1 MYWPYNSCVLCTQ
14 IQWWGTRGYPP
25 LRGHMVPASSDSLDG
40 VFFWRIFCHNR
51 ITPRPSCSSVVQ
63 KWNVVSINRS
73 DSTPLVWI
81 IERRS
86 GSDGVLISAVLLI
99 WCSCFSCVVF
109 DLHCTT
115 FPGEGDGRSEADRW
129 GLNEWSTDANTSCQ
143 PRSCLINPK
152 MRWACEK
159 WCDQKIN
166 PIKSSQHL
174 ELGVCVCVQ
183 ECGLKVHRASTRT
196 YRICLVTCIS
206 ALQWI
211 SISKAGSWSGGEM
224 CAQQSVSC
232 WFALSFIA
240 LAKPCVAFHING
252 RGNHPALMENKQPAD
267 HFHKVVYRNNRL
279 ISVGCTE
286 TGDFRCR
293 GSAICGLYLYC
304 QRFWM

>member
-1 MYWPYNSCVLCTQ
+1 MFLSTCHSEKSICMYWPYNSCVLCTQ

-40 VFFWRIFCHNR
+40 VFFWHIFCHNR

-211 SISKAGSWSGGEM
+211 SISKAGSWSGGK
-224 CAQQSVSC
+224 CV
-232 WFALSFIA
+232 LSRVWAADLRSHLSPWQNPVLLSTLTAGGTI
-240 LAKPCVAFHING
+240 
-252 RGNHPALMENKQPAD
+252 QPWWKTNSQLTI
-267 HFHKVVYRNNRL
+267 FTKWS
-279 ISVGCTE
+279 IE
-286 TGDFRCR
+286 TIG
-293 GSAICGLYLYC
+293 
-304 QRFWM
+304 